1 MSTNVPQP
9 WGPVIEGRAR
19 RRRRLL
25 VLGLVLLV
33 AVPTLLGLVGVGV
46 GAWIGSQI
54 PRTAVAELAADG
66 RPMHVLV
73 LGSDSRAGLSEQE
86 RLELTTGAVDG
97 ERADTIMVMTID
109 GGRVALLALP
119 RDLWVTR
126 CDGTT
131 GRVNAAIAIGG
142 VDCMVR
148 TVHNATGIRVHHVVE
163 VTFAGF
169 RDVVDAVGGVELCLE
184 EAITDRDAGID
195 LPAGCQ
201 ELDGADALGYVRVRK
216 IDDDFHRIARQK
228 QFIAA
233 LAGELTSPAS
243 LLNPVRTLRVARDAG
258 SAVTVDDQMGTW
270 SLARIAW
277 GLRTV
282 ARGNVPS
289 HTVPA
294 TPRTTSDGAWVLD
307 PVVAEA
313 EPLFSRFRTGAILDQ
328 VTAADTDDPSLTPR
342 DIDVAVLNGS
352 GIAGAAGQTAERL
365 TEDGFVVVGIDNTLL
380 RDTSLVMYP
389 PGRRPDAAFVAGALR
404 IDEYDETDAVSVVTV
419 VLGADHR
426 GPS

>member
-1 MSTNVPQP
+1 MSTNIPQP

-19 RRRRLL
+19 RRRRFL
-25 VLGLVLLV
+25 VLAL
-33 AVPTLLGLVGVGV
+33 TLLVGVPVLAALVGLGV
-46 GAWIGSQI
+46 GAWVGSQI
-54 PRTAVAELAADG
+54 PRAPVAELADGG

-73 LGSDSRAGLSEQE
+73 VGSDSRAGLTEQE
-86 RLELTTGAVDG
+86 RRELTTGMVDG

-109 GGRVALLALP
+109 RGRVALLALP

-131 GRVNAAIAIGG
+131 GRINAAIAIDGL
-142 VDCMVR
+142 DCMVR

-163 VTFAGF
+163 VTFGGF

-184 EAITDRDAGID
+184 EAIADRDAGID

-201 ELDGADALGYVRVRK
+201 VLDGADALGFVRVRK
-216 IDDDFHRIARQK
+216 IDDDFRRIERQK
-228 QFIAA
+228 QFVAA
-233 LAGELTSPAS
+233 LARELTSPAM
-243 LLNPVRTLRVARDAG
+243 LVNPVRTVRVARDSG
-258 SAVTVDDQMGTW
+258 SAVTVDDRMGTL

-282 ARGNVPS
+282 AGGGASSHVVP
-289 HTVPA
+289 V

-313 EPLFSRFRTGAILDQ
+313 EPLFSRFRTGAILDD
-328 VTAADTDDPSLTPR
+328 VARTDADAAQLAPH

-352 GIAGAAGQTAERL
+352 GVSGAAGQTADL
-365 TEDGFVVVGIDNTLL
+365 LSGGGFVVVGIDNAPL
-380 RDTSLVMYP
+380 RATSLVMYP
-389 PGRRPDAAFVAGALR
+389 PGQRAHAAFVAGTLG
-404 IDEYDETDAVSVVTV
+404 IGEYDETDAVSVVTV
-419 VLGADHR
+419 VLGADH
-426 GPS
+426 GGSS